1 MKELIRIVKFVLI
14 SASAG
19 IIHTVS
25 FTLMNEV
32 GKWDYWLSYLIA
44 LALSVVWNFTIN
56 RKATF
61 RTDANYGAAMLK
73 VLGYYCVF
81 TPLSVWGGAALEGIG
96 WNEYLVLAI
105 SMVLNM
111 ATEFLFLRYVVYRGK
126 TDNAVKQKTPSGE
139 GESSAE
145 GELPDQPV

>member
-1 MKELIRIVKFVLI
+1 
-14 SASAG
+14 
-19 IIHTVS
+19 
-25 FTLMNEV
+25 
-32 GKWDYWLSYLIA
+32 
-44 LALSVVWNFTIN
+44 
-56 RKATF
+56 
-61 RTDANYGAAMLK
+61 MLK

-126 TDNAVKQKTPSGE
+126 TDNAVKQKTPSGV

-145 GELPDQPV
+145 GELPDQPRFDRKISNFPCDHACAPAAAKEPNCLPTIIIYSSSWSNCPIRTYLTAP

>member
-19 IIHTVS
+19 IIQTVS

-61 RTDANYGAAMLK
+61 RTDANYGVAMLK
-73 VLGYYCVF
+73 VLGCYCVF

-126 TDNAVKQKTPSGE
+126 TDNAVKQKTPSGV

-145 GELPDQPV
+145 GELPDQPG

>member
-19 IIHTVS
+19 IIQTVS

-61 RTDANYGAAMLK
+61 RTDANYGVAMLK
-73 VLGYYCVF
+73 VLG
-81 TPLSVWGGAALEGIG
+81 
-96 WNEYLVLAI
+96 
-105 SMVLNM
+105 
-111 ATEFLFLRYVVYRGK
+111 
-126 TDNAVKQKTPSGE
+126 
-139 GESSAE
+139 
-145 GELPDQPV
+145 